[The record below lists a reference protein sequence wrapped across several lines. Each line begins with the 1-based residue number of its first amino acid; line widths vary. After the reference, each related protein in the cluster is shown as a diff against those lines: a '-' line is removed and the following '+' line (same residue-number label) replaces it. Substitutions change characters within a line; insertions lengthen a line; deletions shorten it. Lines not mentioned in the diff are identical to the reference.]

1 MIWNTYK
8 KFKQYSF
15 VIFFHCTFFNINLYH
30 NFCTGRNVKIFPLIV
45 FSMSDDPRIYL
56 RTYLVWRGVL
66 CSQTPAHHWT
76 GSWWQW
82 CTDSEA
88 YTWLCSPLPH
98 GLSLSQSQFYHLQTQ
113 IRQILKMLCIVYKL
127 ELVNIGLF

>member
-56 RTYLVWRGVL
+56 RMYLVWRGVL
-66 CSQTPAHHWT
+66 CSQTPAHHWM

-88 YTWLCSPLPH
+88 YTWLCSPLPR

-127 ELVNIGLF
+127 ELVNIGPF